1 MILYLYKL
9 GTNTPALTIKNARSY
24 TADSVTDEDGAAYRP
39 LAEGYELSGKADC
52 SETLRADYR
61 AAHPHRR
68 PGWRSWRRWWRRCCS
83 EVRAYEYGCGAAVPC
98 GTAESGAGRGFISS
112 PCSRM

>member
-24 TADSVTDEDGAAYRP
+24 TADSVTDEDGAVYRP
-39 LAEGYELSGKADC
+39 LAEDYELSGKADC

-61 AAHPHRR
+61 AAHPTQETRL
-68 PGWRSWRRWWRRCCS
+68 
-83 EVRAYEYGCGAAVPC
+83 EELETLVAALLL
-98 GTAESGAGRGFISS
+98 FISGIILS
-112 PCSRM
+112 SQLAKDARDFEFQLQTVHQWENKNKS

>member
-24 TADSVTDEDGAAYRP
+24 TADSVTDEDGAVYRP
-39 LAEGYELSGKADC
+39 LAEGYELSGKAGC

-61 AAHPHRR
+61 AAHPTQDTRLE
-68 PGWRSWRRWWRRCCS
+68 
-83 EVRAYEYGCGAAVPC
+83 EVETLVAALLFGGEAV
-98 GTAESGAGRGFISS
+98 
-112 PCSRM
+112 

>member
-24 TADSVTDEDGAAYRP
+24 TADSILTADGAVYAP

-61 AAHPHRR
+61 ASYPTQETRL
-68 PGWRSWRRWWRRCCS
+68 
-83 EVRAYEYGCGAAVPC
+83 EDLEELVAALMF
-98 GTAESGAGRGFISS
+98 GGEEA
-112 PCSRM
+112 